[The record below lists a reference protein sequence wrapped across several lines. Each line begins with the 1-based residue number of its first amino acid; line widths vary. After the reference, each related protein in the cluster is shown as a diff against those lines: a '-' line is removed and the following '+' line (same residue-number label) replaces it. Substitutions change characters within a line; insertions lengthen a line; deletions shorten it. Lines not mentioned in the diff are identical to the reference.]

1 MFYLSSL
8 HYYYNIFLVVC
19 KWLFRIILFS
29 SATCFEQL
37 EAFVGRQ
44 EIVSFAVS
52 EPLKQAFPAHVPKHV
67 LHGILDA
74 GVNAFRG
81 ARTRQAMH
89 QDPDVVSFWRWMLK
103 FASSFPIT
111 FAEQPMC
118 RHRIFA

>member
-44 EIVSFAVS
+44 EIVSFAVG
-52 EPLKQAFPAHVPKHV
+52 EPLEQAFPAHVPKHA

-74 GVNAFRG
+74 WIDAFHG
-81 ARTRQAMH
+81 AWTRQAMR
-89 QDPDVVSFWRWMLK
+89 QDPDVVSFWRRMFEL
-103 FASSFPIT
+103 ASSFPIT